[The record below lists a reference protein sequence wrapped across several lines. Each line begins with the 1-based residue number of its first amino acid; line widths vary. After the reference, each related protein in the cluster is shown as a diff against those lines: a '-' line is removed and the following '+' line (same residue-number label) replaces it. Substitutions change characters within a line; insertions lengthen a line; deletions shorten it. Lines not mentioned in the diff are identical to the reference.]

1 MLQLNLGSGTT
12 KMQGYVSI
20 DKYSDVADLKIDAA
34 ELPYLNNTVDKIYTA
49 HMVEHVTLGE
59 FRKMLKEWRRVLKF
73 GGILM
78 IRCPNIEAYLK
89 RWLAGDYKLRWG
101 EGIHWLLGF
110 TSGGVGHIN
119 RNFFTAKRMQQI
131 IKDAGF
137 RVRRCTAYPTRSG
150 HMPDG
155 DVLCEAVK

>member
-12 KMQGYVSI
+12 RMRGYVNI
-20 DKYSDVADLKIDAA
+20 DKYAKEADLNIDAA
-34 ELPYLNNTVDKIYTA
+34 ELPYADNTVDKIYTS
-49 HMVEHVTLGE
+49 HMVEHVPFQE
-59 FRKMLKEWRRVLKF
+59 FQKMLKEWKRVLKV

-89 RWLAGDYKLRWG
+89 KWLAGNYKLRWG

-119 RNFFTAKRMQQI
+119 RNFFTAERMQRI
-131 IKDAGF
+131 VKDAGF
-137 RVRRCTAYPTRSG
+137 RIKRCTVYPTRSS

-155 DVLCEAVK
+155 DVLCEAAK